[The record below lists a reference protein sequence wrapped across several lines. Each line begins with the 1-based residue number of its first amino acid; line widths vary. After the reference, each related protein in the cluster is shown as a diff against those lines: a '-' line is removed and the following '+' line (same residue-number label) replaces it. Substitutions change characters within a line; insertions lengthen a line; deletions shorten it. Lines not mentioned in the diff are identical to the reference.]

1 MENQAL
7 QLQVDQLKKDIEALV
22 SEFYVNNF
30 SASQDFQKYS
40 RFNTR
45 LRVPIHSVAPTVAEI
60 GELYA
65 NSTNGKLYVCTSAN
79 TWTLVGAQ
87 V

>member
-1 MENQAL
+1 MNPDINE
-7 QLQVDQLKKDIEALV
+7 LKKRIDALEA
-22 SEFYVNNF
+22 EYYKNNF
-30 SASQDFQKYS
+30 TGVQDFNKHS

-45 LRVPIHSVAPTVAEI
+45 LRVPIFASAPTTAEI

-79 TWTLVGAQ
+79 TWALVGSQ